1 MVGLNKFAFYVA
13 KYMNLLSDKRVTQF
27 SVREKSP
34 KCTLGKSFGH
44 WMDLLGKIYPTPRLE
59 KKVNLNC
66 KTKLNQTPRETF
78 FSQKG
83 PRLQRP
89 FYSFYRSKPLLLNK
103 AQFRS
108 LNIKVQN
115 VDYIVFS
122 GEYNL

>member
-1 MVGLNKFAFYVA
+1 MHPGEILWPLDGFVGEN
-13 KYMNLLSDKRVTQF
+13 LSDSTA
-27 SVREKSP
+27 REKSKP
-34 KCTLGKSFGH
+34 QLQNKAQSNG
-44 WMDLLGKIYPTPRLE
+44 
-59 KKVNLNC
+59 
-66 KTKLNQTPRETF
+66 
-78 FSQKG
+78 SQKR

-89 FYSFYRSKPLLLNK
+89 FYSFYRSKPLLLKK

>member
-1 MVGLNKFAFYVA
+1 MHPGEILWPLDGFVGEN
-13 KYMNLLSDKRVTQF
+13 LSDSTA
-27 SVREKSP
+27 REKSKP
-34 KCTLGKSFGH
+34 
-44 WMDLLGKIYPTPRLE
+44 
-59 KKVNLNC
+59 
-66 KTKLNQTPRETF
+66 QTAKQF
-78 FSQKG
+78 FSQKR

-122 GEYNL
+122 CGYNL